1 MTAADFLAFYPQ
13 FQSVIPEVVLS
24 AYVDSANL
32 RFSDFDADAEEA
44 RRLFV
49 AHKLTLYARAVPAQ
63 ADDAHGGSSA
73 SYSSLSA
80 AGDSA
85 KITSKKVDGV
95 AVTYASGSSS
105 SAASSSSL
113 ADLSETVFGSQLLTL
128 LRLYAYTRYVP

>member
-1 MTAADFLAFYPQ
+1 M
-13 FQSVIPEVVLS
+13 LS